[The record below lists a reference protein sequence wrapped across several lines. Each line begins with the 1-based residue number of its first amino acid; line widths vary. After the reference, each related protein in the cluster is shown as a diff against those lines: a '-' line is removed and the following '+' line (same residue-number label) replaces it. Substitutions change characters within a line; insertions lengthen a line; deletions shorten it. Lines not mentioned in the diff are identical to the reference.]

1 MMVGVGPRPS
11 GVGSEFSLVVVVVVF
26 VFVVRCGLSDD
37 YSLLSSVPSL
47 LVPAVRTTVAYWD

>member
-26 VFVVRCGLSDD
+26 VFVVRCGLIVDD
-37 YSLLSSVPSL
+37 YSLFCTYLFRRYVQQ
-47 LVPAVRTTVAYWD
+47 